1 MNNNPKR
8 HFHIDSDASTDQAL
22 KLLDAVQSDN
32 EDEINELMNDF
43 DTKLIAPEEIELTD
57 NPENVRLEF
66 DIEANVHV
74 VEKGTT
80 HTRELERNKRKK
92 KPKESTPITWE
103 HKVFDESDSAFD
115 IYEQII
121 NLNVL
126 IEILAQQKRS
136 LFATKREKVS
146 HQCLEN

>member
-8 HFHIDSDASTDQAL
+8 HFHIDSDASTDQVL
-22 KLLDAVQSDN
+22 KLLDAVLSEN

-43 DTKLIAPEEIELTD
+43 DTKFIAPEEIELTD

-80 HTRELERNKRKK
+80 HTRELERNKK
-92 KPKESTPITWE
+92 KESQK
-103 HKVFDESDSAFD
+103 KVLQSHGNTRFSTKVIQLSIFM
-115 IYEQII
+115 
-121 NLNVL
+121 NKLL
-126 IEILAQQKRS
+126 ILM
-136 LFATKREKVS
+136 F
-146 HQCLEN
+146 

>member
-80 HTRELERNKRKK
+80 HTRELEKNKRKK
-92 KPKESTPITWE
+92 SQKKVLQSHGNTRLST
-103 HKVFDESDSAFD
+103 KVIQLSIFM
-115 IYEQII
+115 
-121 NLNVL
+121 NKLL
-126 IEILAQQKRS
+126 ILM
-136 LFATKREKVS
+136 F
-146 HQCLEN
+146 

>member
-8 HFHIDSDASTDQAL
+8 HFHIDSDASTDQVL
-22 KLLDAVQSDN
+22 KLLDAVLSEN

-43 DTKLIAPEEIELTD
+43 DTKFIAPEEIELTD

-80 HTRELERNKRKK
+80 HTRELERNKKK
-92 KPKESTPITWE
+92 KSQKKVLHSHGNTRFST
-103 HKVFDESDSAFD
+103 KVIQLSIFM
-115 IYEQII
+115 
-121 NLNVL
+121 NKLL
-126 IEILAQQKRS
+126 ILM
-136 LFATKREKVS
+136 F
-146 HQCLEN
+146 

>member
-8 HFHIDSDASTDQAL
+8 HFHIDSDASTDQVL
-22 KLLDAVQSDN
+22 KFLDAVLSEN

-43 DTKLIAPEEIELTD
+43 DTKFIAPEEIELTD

-80 HTRELERNKRKK
+80 HTRELEKNKRKK
-92 KPKESTPITWE
+92 SQKKVLQSHGNTRLST
-103 HKVFDESDSAFD
+103 KVIQLSIFM
-115 IYEQII
+115 
-121 NLNVL
+121 NKLL
-126 IEILAQQKRS
+126 ILM
-136 LFATKREKVS
+136 F
-146 HQCLEN
+146 

>member
-32 EDEINELMNDF
+32 EDEMNELMNDF

-80 HTRELERNKRKK
+80 HTRELEKNKRKK
-92 KPKESTPITWE
+92 SQKKVLQSHGNTRLST
-103 HKVFDESDSAFD
+103 KVIQLSIFM
-115 IYEQII
+115 
-121 NLNVL
+121 NKLL
-126 IEILAQQKRS
+126 ILM
-136 LFATKREKVS
+136 F
-146 HQCLEN
+146 

>member
-8 HFHIDSDASTDQAL
+8 HFHIDSDASTDQVL
-22 KLLDAVQSDN
+22 KLLDAVLSEN

-43 DTKLIAPEEIELTD
+43 DTKFIAPEEIELTD

-80 HTRELERNKRKK
+80 HTRELEKNKRKK
-92 KPKESTPITWE
+92 SQK
-103 HKVFDESDSAFD
+103 KVLQSHGNTRLLTKVIQLSIFM
-115 IYEQII
+115 
-121 NLNVL
+121 NKLL
-126 IEILAQQKRS
+126 ILM
-136 LFATKREKVS
+136 F
-146 HQCLEN
+146 

>member
-8 HFHIDSDASTDQAL
+8 HFHIDSDASTDQVL
-22 KLLDAVQSDN
+22 KLLDAVLSEN

-43 DTKLIAPEEIELTD
+43 DTKFIAPEEIELTD

-92 KPKESTPITWE
+92 SQKKVLQSHGNTRLST
-103 HKVFDESDSAFD
+103 KVIQLSIFM
-115 IYEQII
+115 
-121 NLNVL
+121 NKLL
-126 IEILAQQKRS
+126 ILM
-136 LFATKREKVS
+136 F
-146 HQCLEN
+146 

>member
-80 HTRELERNKRKK
+80 HTRELEKNKRKK
-92 KPKESTPITWE
+92 SQKKVLQSHGNTRLST
-103 HKVFDESDSAFD
+103 KVIQLSIFMNKLLILMFWLRYLLNKSDLYLQQNGRKF
-115 IYEQII
+115 
-121 NLNVL
+121 LTNV
-126 IEILAQQKRS
+126 
-136 LFATKREKVS
+136 
-146 HQCLEN
+146 